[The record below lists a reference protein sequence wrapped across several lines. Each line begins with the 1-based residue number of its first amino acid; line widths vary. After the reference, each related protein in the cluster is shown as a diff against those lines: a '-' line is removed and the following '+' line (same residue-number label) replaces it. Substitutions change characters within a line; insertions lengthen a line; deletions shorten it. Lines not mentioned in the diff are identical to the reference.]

1 MNSLRNYLKLLPL
14 TALPLLALGCASTQP
29 PRELIDARAAYARAA
44 ADQQVNSLA
53 PTQLHVAKT
62 TLDTAERHFREDG
75 DEPETRDLAYIAER
89 RARYAEVQA
98 ALLNA
103 QKQKVEATAEAQRR
117 LVAGAQQSQSD
128 LQKTKSQLDQEKAR
142 RQQAE
147 LRAKEAMDSLARIA
161 AIKQEDRGMVITLS
175 GSVLF
180 ATGKWTLLP
189 SAQTRLEEV
198 AKALK
203 EQEGHRFTVEGHTDS
218 VGNDAAN
225 QTLAQKRADAVREF
239 LVSRG
244 VPADQIRA
252 SGVGEAR
259 PVADNASA
267 EGRANNRRVEI
278 VVEGGGGSGANRP
291 AGTTGGS
298 GMNPGSSGT
307 GTGSGSGATGTGTG
321 TGSGAQGSG
330 SGQTP
335 GQGSGRGTGTTGS
348 GTGTTT
354 QPTR

>member
-1 MNSLRNYLKLLPL
+1 MNSLSNAWKLIPL
-14 TALPLLALGCASTQP
+14 TALPLLALGCASAQP
-29 PRELIDARAAYARAA
+29 PRELVDARAAYARAA
-44 ADQQVNSLA
+44 ADPQVGALA

-62 TLDTAERHFREDG
+62 TLDKAERQFNDDG

-98 ALLNA
+98 ALLTA
-103 QKQKVEATAEAQRR
+103 QKQKVEATAEGQRR
-117 LVAGAQQSQSD
+117 LAMNAQQSQAD

-161 AIKQEDRGMVITLS
+161 AIKQDDRGMVITLS

-189 SAQTRLEEV
+189 SAQNRLEEV

-203 EQEGHRFTVEGHTDS
+203 EQEGRTILVEGHTDS
-218 VGNDAAN
+218 VGNDDAN

-239 LVSRG
+239 LASRG
-244 VPADQIRA
+244 VAADQMR
-252 SGVGEAR
+252 SVGVGEAR
-259 PVADNASA
+259 PIADNNSA

-278 VVEGGGGSGANRP
+278 IVEPARGESTKP

-298 GMNPGSSGT
+298 GM
-307 GTGSGSGATGTGTG
+307 
-321 TGSGAQGSG
+321 
-330 SGQTP
+330 
-335 GQGSGRGTGTTGS
+335 
-348 GTGTTT
+348 
-354 QPTR
+354 QPSR

>member
-1 MNSLRNYLKLLPL
+1 MTNDPTPRQKENAMISPRSYVTLLSL
-14 TALPLLALGCASTQP
+14 TALPLLASACASTQP

-44 ADQQVNSLA
+44 ADAQVAALA

-62 TLDTAERHFREDG
+62 TLDTAERQFRDDG

-98 ALLNA
+98 ALMSA
-103 QKQKVEATAEAQRR
+103 QRQKAEAAAESQRR
-117 LVAGAQQSQSD
+117 LVTNAQQSQSQ
-128 LQKTKSQLDQEKAR
+128 LQMTKSQLEQEKAR

-147 LRAKEAMDSLARIA
+147 MRAKEAMDSLARVA

-189 SAQTRLEEV
+189 TAQSRLEEV

-203 EQEGHRFTVEGHTDS
+203 EQEGHTFIVEGHTDS
-218 VGNDAAN
+218 VGNDASN
-225 QTLAQKRADAVREF
+225 QTLSQKRADSVREY

-244 VPADQIRA
+244 VAADRIRA
-252 SGVGEAR
+252 MGVGEAR
-259 PVADNASA
+259 PVADNASP

-278 VVEGGGGSGANRP
+278 IVEPSSGSGQNRP
-291 AGTTGGS
+291 AGTTSGS
-298 GMNPGSSGT
+298 GMQPMGGGS
-307 GTGSGSGATGTGTG
+307 TGSGS
-321 TGSGAQGSG
+321 QGSG
-330 SGQTP
+330 G
-335 GQGSGRGTGTTGS
+335 GS
-348 GTGTTT
+348 T
-354 QPTR
+354 QPNR

>member
-1 MNSLRNYLKLLPL
+1 MNSLSKAWKLIPL
-14 TALPLLALGCASTQP
+14 TALPLLALGCASAQP
-29 PRELIDARAAYARAA
+29 PRELVDARAAYARAA
-44 ADQQVNSLA
+44 ADPQVGALA

-62 TLDTAERHFREDG
+62 TLDKAEREFNDDG

-98 ALLNA
+98 ALLSA
-103 QKQKVEATAEAQRR
+103 QKQKAEAVSEGQRR
-117 LVAGAQQSQSD
+117 LAMNAQQSQAD

-161 AIKQEDRGMVITLS
+161 AIKQDDRGMVITLS

-203 EQEGHRFTVEGHTDS
+203 EQEGRSIVVEGHTDS
-218 VGNDAAN
+218 VGNDDAN

-239 LVSRG
+239 LASRG
-244 VPADQIRA
+244 VAKDQMR
-252 SGVGEAR
+252 SVGVGEAR
-259 PVADNASA
+259 PIADNASP

-278 VVEGGGGSGANRP
+278 IIEP
-291 AGTTGGS
+291 ARGENKPVGTIGGS
-298 GMNPGSSGT
+298 GM
-307 GTGSGSGATGTGTG
+307 
-321 TGSGAQGSG
+321 
-330 SGQTP
+330 
-335 GQGSGRGTGTTGS
+335 
-348 GTGTTT
+348 
-354 QPTR
+354 QPAR